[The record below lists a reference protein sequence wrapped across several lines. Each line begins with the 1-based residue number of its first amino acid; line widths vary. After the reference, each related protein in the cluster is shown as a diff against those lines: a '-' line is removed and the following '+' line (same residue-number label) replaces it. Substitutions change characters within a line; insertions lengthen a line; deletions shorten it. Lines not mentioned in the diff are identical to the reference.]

1 MFAVKLFCYLIR
13 SNNIGVTYRHYL
25 FMRSIPRSGA
35 MATSLYFRQTV
46 ISAIKKWL
54 NISKLT
60 EHKTKRNITPVKVAA
75 VSYSSE
81 LVLQLP
87 GYTDILLNLN

>member
-13 SNNIGVTYRHYL
+13 SNNIGVTYSHYL
-25 FMRSIPRSGA
+25 FMRSIPRSGV
-35 MATSLYFRQTV
+35 MATNLYFRQTV

-60 EHKTKRNITPVKVAA
+60 EYKTKPNKTQHNTGQSHRLFIQFGVGATTAWI
-75 VSYSSE
+75 Y
-81 LVLQLP
+81 
-87 GYTDILLNLN
+87 